1 MRTRR
6 ITAVVPGLLLVLAAG
21 CGGGDATDVQ
31 DSPSAVPGMEESVEP
46 TLGTGAT
53 DLPSEP

>member
-6 ITAVVPGLLLVLAAG
+6 ITAVVPALLLVWAAA
-21 CGGGDATDVQ
+21 CGGGDADVQ
-31 DSPSAVPGMEESVEP
+31 DSPSAVPGMDSSVEP